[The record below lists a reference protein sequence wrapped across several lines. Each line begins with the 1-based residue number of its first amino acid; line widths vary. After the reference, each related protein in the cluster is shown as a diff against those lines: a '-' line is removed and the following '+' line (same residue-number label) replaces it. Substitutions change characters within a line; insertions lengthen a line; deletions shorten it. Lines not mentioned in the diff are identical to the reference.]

1 MDFRGEKTLPKKDE
15 YEDEGTWI
23 WLSMACESRLLLA
36 HCVGPRTQ
44 KTANQIVAKTARRLA
59 SIPLFVTDGLKF
71 YKNALLN
78 QYFEIIKYPPTG
90 KRGRP
95 RSPKLIANAL
105 LKYAQIIKERS
116 GSRLKKIVKKIV
128 FGNDI
133 DPKLLTQNKIDNFTL

>member
-90 KRGRP
+90 KRGRCQRRDKTVQLWRNKTVQFYLRLLP
-95 RSPKLIANAL
+95 SHISTHLILKSSEELSPA
-105 LKYAQIIKERS
+105 S
-116 GSRLKKIVKKIV
+116 C
-128 FGNDI
+128 
-133 DPKLLTQNKIDNFTL
+133 DP

>member
-71 YKNALLN
+71 YKNGFTMR
-78 QYFEIIKYPPTG
+78 Y
-90 KRGRP
+90 RGV
-95 RSPKLIANAL
+95 
-105 LKYAQIIKERS
+105 AQR
-116 GSRLKKIVKKIV
+116 G
-128 FGNDI
+128 
-133 DPKLLTQNKIDNFTL
+133 

>member
-1 MDFRGEKTLPKKDE
+1 
-15 YEDEGTWI
+15 
-23 WLSMACESRLLLA
+23 
-36 HCVGPRTQ
+36 VGPRTQ
-44 KTANQIVAKTARRLA
+44 ETANQLVAKTARRLA

-78 QYFEIIKYPPTG
+78 QYFEIIKYPQTG

-95 RSPKLIANAL
+95 RSPRLISNAL

-133 DPKLLTQNKIDNFTL
+133 DPKLLTQNKIDNFIL